1 MSLLRLQL
9 TRSTFAVPRPTL
21 LRTFI
26 TTPPRLAAESHST
39 PAKTTA
45 FQSLQPELKA
55 AMRAK
60 DKPRLTTLR
69 ALLAEITNASKTAK
83 PIENDVTLYALL
95 AKQIKASNGAIE
107 EFANAKRE
115 DLVEK
120 ERAQL
125 SVLEELKG
133 KIEVVGE
140 GEIESAVRDVLKQ
153 VQEANEK
160 QGKPKGDVNVGAV
173 MGRVM
178 GRLHGPV
185 DADAVKSKVAEIAG
199 QSG

>member
-1 MSLLRLQL
+1 MSLLRLHL
-9 TRSTFAVPRPTL
+9 TRSIFAFTRPTL
-21 LRTFI
+21 FRTFI
-26 TTPPRLAAESHST
+26 TTPPRLSADSK
-39 PAKTTA
+39 PAPATTT
-45 FQSLQPELKA
+45 FQSLQSELKN

-60 DKPRLTTLR
+60 DKPRLTTIR

-83 PIENDVTLYALL
+83 PIENDATLFALL
-95 AKQIKASNGAIE
+95 SKQVKASNSAIE
-107 EFANAKRE
+107 EFEKAKRE

-133 KIEVVGE
+133 KIKVVDE
-140 GEIESAVRDVLKQ
+140 QEIESVVRDVLKQ

-160 QGKPKGDVNVGAV
+160 QGKTNADVNVGAV

-178 GRLHGPV
+178 GRLGGPV
-185 DADAVKSKVAEIAG
+185 DADAVKSKVAEIVG
-199 QSG
+199 QKE